1 MRARPIIHLLK
12 TGFGLICFWFCFTS
26 NYINLLCFQVQ
37 GEDGIKLHIEKEH
50 AVHIVNQSDSNI
62 TGNDLE
68 QTLPLPHEIEISA
81 VPTFKKIKRKW
92 PQEKSHQCNLCPY
105 ETNRAERLR
114 VHILGKLDR
123 WYFRFYLMRCLLYL

>member
-1 MRARPIIHLLK
+1 MIHIWYFLVLLN
-12 TGFGLICFWFCFTS
+12 TLFTT
-26 NYINLLCFQVQ
+26 YINLLCFQVQ

-62 TGNDLE
+62 TGSGLE
-68 QTLPLPHEIEISA
+68 QTLPLPIPLEVEITA

-114 VHILGKLDR
+114 VHILGKQA
-123 WYFRFYLMRCLLYL
+123 

>member
-1 MRARPIIHLLK
+1 MGFFTKYISHHYII
-12 TGFGLICFWFCFTS
+12 
-26 NYINLLCFQVQ
+26 LLCFQVQ

-62 TGNDLE
+62 TGSGLE
-68 QTLPLPHEIEISA
+68 QTLPLPIPLEVEITA

-114 VHILGKLDR
+114 VHILGKASLIIGVIFLFSGEARDI
-123 WYFRFYLMRCLLYL
+123 LLR